1 MSDVKCSSCGGSNS
15 SELVYCSACG
25 ALLGRIGAPLS
36 GTAAAAAHIKR
47 GSIGS
52 SAESAP
58 RGGLLS
64 RLHRILSYLVLVA
77 VGVLIVLAL
86 MDPGTPLP
94 QEQRVSNPSAIVQ
107 RVFAASRNTP
117 AALSQPVINSLLA
130 LQKPFAPESPVR
142 LIPMPVWENA
152 RVQLTQGSVTLH
164 VTMTLLGRPV
174 RISETFRLK
183 GVPGAWSFEPQS
195 ASVGMIKIPTF
206 MLPVATLLVRPG
218 ILPLS
223 KELEVLQ
230 TARSLVI
237 TPGLIQL
244 ITP

>member
-1 MSDVKCSSCGGSNS
+1 MSAVDCSSCGASNS

-36 GTAAAAAHIKR
+36 GTAAAAALIKR
-47 GSIGS
+47 GSISS
-52 SAESAP
+52 SAETAS

-64 RLHRILSYLVLVA
+64 RLRRILIYLVLVD
-77 VGVLIVLAL
+77 VGVFVVLAL
-86 MDPGTPLP
+86 MEPETRVP
-94 QEQRVSNPSAIVQ
+94 QEQRVPDPSAIVQ
-107 RVFAASRNTP
+107 RVFAASRNAP

-130 LQKPFAPESPVR
+130 RQKPFAPESPVR
-142 LIPMPVWENA
+142 LIPMPVWDNA
-152 RVQLTQGSVTLH
+152 RVLLSQGTITLH

-174 RISETFRLK
+174 RICENFRLK

-195 ASVGMIKIPTF
+195 ASVGMLQLPGF
-206 MLPVATLLVRPG
+206 MLPAATVLIRPG
-218 ILPLS
+218 ILPYS

-237 TPGLIQL
+237 RPGLIEL
-244 ITP
+244 ITR